1 MAKNLD
7 LTGFDG
13 KIASEFKKARKTKK
27 GSKGI
32 MEEKTVVETM
42 MTETETDQATS
53 TATSMTT
60 ETVST
65 GTEEATEVA
74 TSTQEQ
80 MECSLPTGGNPVES
94 NSAETNSSVI
104 ETVEEEPTFTIP
116 LSSLN
121 TLNKLTAFIGEV
133 YTYSY
138 LINKATGATEPSLFI
153 DSRMCDDLAEAISLE
168 EFLTLLKEF
177 LTTKETDQ
185 TRETNPTRETEYVKG
200 IELKDNTLIFTC
212 FQNLMDTGMKKA
224 VASLFRLMAK
234 AIMSVGEDKKKRLNL
249 HKVQIKQPEN
259 EKFVFRTWLTRLG
272 WKGSEGKMERNLLYR
287 NLNGNTAFCTEES
300 KIRWEA
306 KHKTERRGRIEETV
320 VEDAEASVAEAE
332 EATAIATEEMTAE
345 LEEMTAVAEFET
357 TVAEIEPEIDM
368 DTTVEAKA
376 V

>member
-1 MAKNLD
+1 M
-7 LTGFDG
+7 F
-13 KIASEFKKARKTKK
+13 
-27 GSKGI
+27 
-32 MEEKTVVETM
+32 
-42 MTETETDQATS
+42 
-53 TATSMTT
+53 
-60 ETVST
+60 
-65 GTEEATEVA
+65 
-74 TSTQEQ
+74 
-80 MECSLPTGGNPVES
+80 GGNPVES

-168 EFLTLLKEF
+168 EFMTVLKEF
-177 LTTKETDQ
+177 LTTRETDQ
-185 TRETNPTRETEYVKG
+185 TKETEHTRETEYVKG

-212 FQNLMDTGMKKA
+212 FQKLTEAENTGMRRA
-224 VASLFRLMAK
+224 AASLFRLMAK
-234 AIMSVGEDKKKRLNL
+234 SITNVGEDKKKRLNL

-272 WKGSEGKMERNLLYR
+272 WKGSEGKMERNLLYK

-306 KHKTERRGRIEETV
+306 KHKTGRRAMAV
-320 VEDAEASVAEAE
+320 EAE
-332 EATAIATEEMTAE
+332 EATAITAE
-345 LEEMTAVAEFET
+345 ETVAGSEEITA
-357 TVAEIEPEIDM
+357 VAEIEPETDM
-368 DTTVEAKA
+368 DTTVEAK
-376 V
+376 VV

>member
-1 MAKNLD
+1 
-7 LTGFDG
+7 
-13 KIASEFKKARKTKK
+13 
-27 GSKGI
+27 

-42 MTETETDQATS
+42 TTETEATETETSTDAATDQAIT
-53 TATSMTT
+53 TATSMATEAVSTT
-60 ETVST
+60 EAVSA
-65 GTEEATEVA
+65 GTEEAA
-74 TSTQEQ
+74 LTQERT
-80 MECSLPTGGNPVES
+80 ECTLPTEDAEMDNP
-94 NSAETNSSVI
+94 AAANSSEAANI
-104 ETVEEEPTFTIP
+104 SATDTVDSQEPTFTIP

-138 LINKATGATEPSLFI
+138 LINKATGAELAI

-168 EFLTLLKEF
+168 EFMSVLKEF
-177 LTTKETDQ
+177 LTTRETDQ

-224 VASLFRLMAK
+224 VTSLFRLMAK
-234 AIMSVGEDKKKRLNL
+234 SITNVGEDKKKRLNL

-272 WKGSEGKMERNLLYR
+272 WKGAKGKMERNLLYR

-306 KHKTERRGRIEETV
+306 KHKKGRKTDEGTVSEAVSTAAEES
-320 VEDAEASVAEAE
+320 EEAE
-332 EATAIATEEMTAE
+332 D
-345 LEEMTAVAEFET
+345 
-357 TVAEIEPEIDM
+357 TVAE
-368 DTTVEAKA
+368 TAVEAVA

>member
-1 MAKNLD
+1 
-7 LTGFDG
+7 
-13 KIASEFKKARKTKK
+13 
-27 GSKGI
+27 
-32 MEEKTVVETM
+32 MEEKTVVETTATTQATD
-42 MTETETDQATS
+42 TETSMTTS
-53 TATSMTT
+53 TAT
-60 ETVST
+60 EAVST
-65 GTEEATEVA
+65 DPAAPAIEPVSAGTEEATEIA
-74 TSTQEQ
+74 PATQEQ
-80 MECSLPTGGNPVES
+80 AECALPTEDTEMDNP
-94 NSAETNSSVI
+94 AETNSSVI

-138 LINKATGATEPSLFI
+138 LINKATGAELAI

-168 EFLTLLKEF
+168 EFMSVLKEF
-177 LTTKETDQ
+177 LTTRETDQ
-185 TRETNPTRETEYVKG
+185 TKETNPTRETEYVKG

-234 AIMSVGEDKKKRLNL
+234 SITNVGEDKKKRLNL

-272 WKGSEGKMERNLLYR
+272 WKGAEGKMERNLLYR

-306 KHKTERRGRIEETV
+306 KHKTDRRAGGQSEPTMTAMTT
-320 VEDAEASVAEAE
+320 AEIVAEAE
-332 EATAIATEEMTAE
+332 EVTTAIATEE
-345 LEEMTAVAEFET
+345 
-357 TVAEIEPEIDM
+357 TVAEPEADM
-368 DTTVEAKA
+368 ETAEVVEAKA

>member
-1 MAKNLD
+1 
-7 LTGFDG
+7 
-13 KIASEFKKARKTKK
+13 
-27 GSKGI
+27 

-42 MTETETDQATS
+42 TTETETDQATS

-138 LINKATGATEPSLFI
+138 LINKATGAELTI

-168 EFLTLLKEF
+168 EFMTVLKEF
-177 LTTKETDQ
+177 LT
-185 TRETNPTRETEYVKG
+185 TRETEYVKG
-200 IELKDNTLIFTC
+200 LEMNGDEIVFTC
-212 FQNLMDTGMKKA
+212 FPKLMDTGMKKA
-224 VASLFRLMAK
+224 AASLFRLLSASITEK
-234 AIMSVGEDKKKRLNL
+234 EKTGGKRLNL

-272 WKGSEGKMERNLLYR
+272 WKGSEGKLERNLLYR

-306 KHKTERRGRIEETV
+306 KHKKGSGRKTGEGTT
-320 VEDAEASVAEAE
+320 AEEAE
-332 EATAIATEEMTAE
+332 EAT
-345 LEEMTAVAEFET
+345 VAETEN
-357 TVAEIEPEIDM
+357 VAEIEPETNIE
-368 DTTVEAKA
+368 EAAEAMA

>member
-1 MAKNLD
+1 
-7 LTGFDG
+7 
-13 KIASEFKKARKTKK
+13 
-27 GSKGI
+27 

-42 MTETETDQATS
+42 TTETETDQATS

-138 LINKATGATEPSLFI
+138 LINKATGANEPSLFI

-168 EFLTLLKEF
+168 EFMTVLKEF
-177 LTTKETDQ
+177 LTTRETDQ
-185 TRETNPTRETEYVKG
+185 TKETEHTRETEYVKG

-212 FQNLMDTGMKKA
+212 FQKLTEAENTGMRRA
-224 VASLFRLMAK
+224 AASLFRLLSASITEK
-234 AIMSVGEDKKKRLNL
+234 EKTGGKRLNL

-272 WKGSEGKMERNLLYR
+272 WKGSEGKLERNLLYR

-306 KHKTERRGRIEETV
+306 KHKKGSGRKTGEGTT
-320 VEDAEASVAEAE
+320 AEEAE
-332 EATAIATEEMTAE
+332 EAT
-345 LEEMTAVAEFET
+345 VAETEN
-357 TVAEIEPEIDM
+357 VAEIEPETNIE
-368 DTTVEAKA
+368 EAAEAMA